1 MKEIKDV
8 VTWLKNWFY
17 VKSEVYSKDETYTKE
32 EMNTALGNKVNQYQG
47 TGDSGKNVYVNASG
61 NIDVENHITSGSGLT
76 LSNTNQMS
84 HTDSITAT
92 STTALKKIKY
102 NSTGHITGVANVSSS
117 DLPSHTHSASSV
129 TDSSAD
135 SYINISS
142 SLTSSSTQADINDAI
157 NTKLGSLDI
166 DVIIVTTDKGT
177 ATADKMNKLYIE
189 TKNGKTDV
197 YYVVRSGT
205 SPNYTYDWD
214 DLDTDIL
221 DSLSIDWSD
230 VQNNPFSSSTP
241 SSFATSGHDHGNLNN
256 NGTLSA
262 TISTV
267 NKIVVTDSSNNIG
280 VINFSNLTTGT
291 FTELS
296 NIISSANNG
305 DTIVLVK
312 DYKNTG
318 SESGIVFTKAVN
330 IIGNEHIID
339 ADGKSSIFNL
349 SGYNVSIVGVSF
361 INGSITGSGGA
372 ISTGN
377 GYCFIEDCD
386 FYNNSATTS
395 GGAIKSPVTNPK
407 FLYISNCNF
416 ISNNATGVGGAV
428 DISAGTIK
436 NCSFIGNSSSGN
448 GGALIVGNKTS
459 NVEDCYFR
467 DNSNTN
473 DYKSGG
479 IYSSQDSL
487 VTKNCIFVNST
498 VYRVVNKDYLI
509 EGDAITSIA
518 LAPKGSD
525 TTADEYNGVI
535 YLYYGDEPS

>member
-1 MKEIKDV
+1 MKEIKDG

-135 SYINISS
+135 SYTNISS
-142 SLTSSSTQADINDAI
+142 SLTSSSTQADINNAI

-205 SPNYTYDWD
+205 SPNYTYAWD

-230 VQNNPFSSSTP
+230 VQHNPFSSSTP
-241 SSFATSGHDHGNLNN
+241 SSFATSEHDHGNLNN
-256 NGTLSA
+256 NGTLST

-267 NKIVVTDSSNNIG
+267 NKIVVTDSSDNIG

-312 DYKNTG
+312 DYKNSG
-318 SESGIVFTKAVN
+318 SENGITFTKGIN
-330 IIGNEHIID
+330 IIGNGHIID
-339 ADGKSSIFNL
+339 ADNHSQIFNI
-349 SGYNVSIVGVSF
+349 SDYNVSIIGVSF
-361 INGSITGSGGA
+361 KNGHVTGYGGA
-372 ISTGN
+372 ILTGN
-377 GYCFIEDCD
+377 GYCFIGDCD
-386 FYNNSATTS
+386 FYNNSSTQA
-395 GGAIKSPVTNPK
+395 GGAIRSTVNNPK
-407 FLYISNCNF
+407 NLFISNCNF
-416 ISNNATGVGGAV
+416 ISNNSNNIGGAIV
-428 DISAGTIK
+428 TTTGTIK
-436 NCSFIGNSSSGN
+436 DCSFINNTSVAN
-448 GGALIVGNKTS
+448 GGALNIGHKTS
-459 NVEDCYFR
+459 TVEGCYFK
-467 DNSNTN
+467 NNVATNTPPT
-473 DYKSGG
+473 GG
-479 IYSSQDSL
+479 VYCAEDSL
-487 VTKNCIFVNST
+487 ITKNCIFISSPTYNVT
-498 VYRVVNKDYLI
+498 NKDYLI

-535 YLYYGDEPS
+535 YLYTGDEPN